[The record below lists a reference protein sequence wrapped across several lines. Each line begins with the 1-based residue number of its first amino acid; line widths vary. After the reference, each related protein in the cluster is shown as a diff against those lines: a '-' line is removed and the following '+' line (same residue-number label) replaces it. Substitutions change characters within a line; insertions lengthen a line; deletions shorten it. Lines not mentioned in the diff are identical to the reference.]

1 MKQLSHIK
9 QLANEVNGDTPMSLF
24 ISSFDSDDD
33 KFVVCVICAWLSNGY
48 DNETYMARH
57 IVDDIMQ
64 GKPSEYVRKY
74 SCLDNIVKTSD
85 KNASFFCL
93 LTYKNFDNLC
103 LSLRRI
109 FECGGISFVQ
119 DTLNK
124 KRRRRMYAHNLLIGM
139 FGDGVGFP
147 TSKSNG
153 TFYRL
158 NLLLYWLTY
167 KTHIIHCS
175 PTLLL
180 LPCNDRVLERACEM
194 RVVVN
199 KKLRH
204 NLKNAEHLTNVA
216 RSMFAGDEFYKLYE
230 FLAS

>member
-1 MKQLSHIK
+1 MKSFAHIK
-9 QLANEVNGDTPMSLF
+9 QLANEVNGDTAMSLF

-48 DNETYMARH
+48 DNEMYMAQH
-57 IVDDIMQ
+57 IVNDIMC
-64 GKPSEYVRKY
+64 GKPSEYVKKY
-74 SCLDNIVKTSD
+74 TCFDNISKPVD
-85 KNASFFCL
+85 KNSSFFCL

-109 FECGGISFVQ
+109 FELGGISFVQ
-119 DTLNK
+119 ETLNK
-124 KRRRRMYAHNLLIGM
+124 KRRRRMYAHNMLVGT

-147 TSKSNG
+147 TGKTSG

-167 KTHIIHCS
+167 KVRIIHCS
-175 PTLLL
+175 PNLLL
-180 LPCNDRVLERACEM
+180 LPCNDHVLERACEM
-194 RVVVN
+194 HVVEN

-204 NLKNAEHLTNVA
+204 NLKNAEYLTNVA
-216 RSMFAGDEFYKLYE
+216 VSIFGSEDFYKLYE
-230 FLAS
+230 LLAS